1 MNLSELCVLS
11 RATWLLVRG
20 QRAHPR
26 LKFPLCVGFIL
37 PTYGQLYAHESQN
50 IPSWKAPIRIIMSN
64 SWLCRGPPKNQTVYV
79 RVLASSPAGVE
90 GLNAGMAAHTKST
103 KPWSLPLRVC
113 GCVGGK
119 IAELPHP
126 AHLPIA
132 IRAGSVAWTVWLCSA
147 GIKRPVGASY
157 KNLSLVNDKLS
168 ASNHV
173 GNMDGTAIPLQA
185 DVLWLNCSR
194 LSKSWVPPYSSPK
207 KLPKPSAASTHPLN
221 IQYSWGFGSELDPS
235 FFFLMEKNSNVFLKI
250 L

>member
-1 MNLSELCVLS
+1 
-11 RATWLLVRG
+11 
-20 QRAHPR
+20 
-26 LKFPLCVGFIL
+26 
-37 PTYGQLYAHESQN
+37 
-50 IPSWKAPIRIIMSN
+50 MSN

-173 GNMDGTAIPLQA
+173 GNMDGTGIPLQA

-194 LSKSWVPPYSSPK
+194 LSKNWVPPYSSPK
-207 KLPKPSAASTHPLN
+207 KLPKPSAASTHPLH

-235 FFFLMEKNSNVFLKI
+235 FFLMEKNSNVFLKI